1 MESPRC
7 EQMVTKVSLAEIL
20 RCFEHPISEEQAWAV
35 CFQCCCRMEQLA
47 QGLCPPLH
55 SVFIK
60 GTGSIFIHA
69 DGTASFKVY
78 HKSDV
83 GSIQQSED
91 KLLEYLGVV
100 IYEALD
106 WGIDSQVERELSDP
120 LEKLL
125 CLMLKLDEEAVKP
138 AVTLQDVIKACEEH
152 LSRPS
157 EATSHY
163 EMTCRS
169 LFTEYME
176 LQKLMITIQ
185 TSKESLRKMDVEDLV
200 ENHLQKKEK
209 HGPAVDL
216 ALTGFSK
223 ASPWPSVIHELQKG
237 VRLRKAAERPQRP
250 APPAER
256 ICSPYEL
263 LLDDIQHKRYT
274 FRKVNL
280 KHWHKALT
288 PRADV
293 AAPKPHLKSVL
304 ERKLEECVPRES
316 SWHEQ
321 LMAEIKRPWKLRSA
335 AARDNGS
342 RPKEMLVAPNIA
354 LKSPSNS
361 FLTLQDAS
369 TKFKI
374 VNTTTQQL
382 GPGVQKTTPKLPSST
397 CLASARSSAV
407 SCNSTGLAANSTYP
421 PMSAPTLGDIKP
433 NGVLNAGQQQQP
445 PYRGRSKSLE
455 RGLQSKE
462 LDCAFPTKCPSPT
475 IAELIGTRYAMVG
488 LEGQGFSQG
497 GSDGVFP
504 RAKICF
510 SCHKQMFLK
519 WPYSCYLC
527 SSVVCCDCC
536 VKMSMPFRTCVHLP
550 LHFLKLLRLS
560 REEDPATQ
568 EQKTSDLLYE
578 IEHWKCFGVPVIL
591 EPRCLAQPLCRC
603 SGTMADWLTA
613 DICTRC
619 GQYLLN
625 VASTQQQSIPLRR
638 NSWP

>member
-7 EQMVTKVSLAEIL
+7 EQRITKVSLAEIL
-20 RCFEHPISEEQAWAV
+20 RCFEHAISEEQAWAV
-35 CFQCCCRMEQLA
+35 CFQCCCKMEQLA
-47 QGLCPPLH
+47 QGLSPPLH

-60 GTGSIFIHA
+60 GPGSIFIHA

-120 LEKLL
+120 LERLL
-125 CLMLKLDEEAVKP
+125 CLMLKLDDEAMKP
-138 AVTLQDVIKACEEH
+138 AVTLQDVIKACEAH

-157 EATSHY
+157 EAMSHY

-176 LQKLMITIQ
+176 LQKLVTIIQ

-200 ENHLQKKEK
+200 ENPLQKKEK
-209 HGPAVDL
+209 L
-216 ALTGFSK
+216 W
-223 ASPWPSVIHELQKG
+223 ASLWPSVICELQNG
-237 VRLRKAAERPQRP
+237 VRLRKATERPQRHV
-250 APPAER
+250 PPKECIR
-256 ICSPYEL
+256 SPYEL

-274 FRKVNL
+274 LRKVIIEQ
-280 KHWHKALT
+280 KHRT
-288 PRADV
+288 PKVDV
-293 AAPKPHLKSVL
+293 AAPKPHLKPMM
-304 ERKLEECVPRES
+304 ERKLKECVPWES

-321 LMAEIKRPWKLRSA
+321 LMAEIKRPQKLRSS
-335 AARDNGS
+335 AARKNGS
-342 RPKEMLVAPNIA
+342 RPKETPVTPNIA
-354 LKSPSNS
+354 LKSPSDS

-369 TKFKI
+369 TEFKI

-382 GPGVQKTTPKLPSST
+382 GAGVQETMPKLPSST
-397 CLASARSSAV
+397 WLASTRSSVV
-407 SCNSTGLAANSTYP
+407 SCDSTGLAANCMCP
-421 PMSAPTLGDIKP
+421 PMSAPTLGDIKA
-433 NGVLNAGQQQQP
+433 NGFLNAGQQELP
-445 PYRGRSKSLE
+445 PYRRRSKSLE
-455 RGLQSKE
+455 GGFQSKE
-462 LDCAFPTKCPSPT
+462 LDCPFPTEWPSPT
-475 IAELIGTRYAMVG
+475 IAELIGTRYAMVV
-488 LEGQGFSQG
+488 LEGQGFFQG

-536 VKMSMPFRTCVHLP
+536 FKMSMPFRMCVHLP
-550 LHFLKLLRLS
+550 LHCLKLLRLS

-568 EQKTSDLLYE
+568 EQKSSELLHE
-578 IEHWKCFGVPVIL
+578 IEHRECFGVPVIL
-591 EPRCLAQPLCRC
+591 EPHCLAQPLCC
-603 SGTMADWLTA
+603 YTGTMADWLTA

-619 GQYLLN
+619 EQYLLN
-625 VASTQQQSIPLRR
+625 MASSQQQSIPLRR
-638 NSWP
+638 ISWP